1 MGYREDEETSLV
13 ARRNGSNLP
22 LEHREARWDGHRSIR
37 LAMPQGD
44 VGLATA
50 TYSYQLTSDERC
62 EVARRMAALWNIA
75 ALEGWSTEQI
85 EAMAEIMKNKIA

>member
-1 MGYREDEETSLV
+1 MGYREDEEASLV
-13 ARRNGSNLP
+13 ARRGGSNLP
-22 LEHREARWDGHRSIR
+22 LEHREARWDGNRSIR

-75 ALEGWSTEQI
+75 ALEGWSTDQI
-85 EAMAEIMKNKIA
+85 EAMEDATRSKRR